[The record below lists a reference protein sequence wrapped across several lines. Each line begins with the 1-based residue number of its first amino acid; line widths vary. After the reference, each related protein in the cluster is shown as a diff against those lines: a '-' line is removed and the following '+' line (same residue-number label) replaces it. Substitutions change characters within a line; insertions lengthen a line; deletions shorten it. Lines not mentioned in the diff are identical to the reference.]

1 MLDRLLLLK
10 DWLIVISLKRLVI
23 KHVIIYRHHYHF
35 IMMRTVICFPSHYL
49 THVFDHVC
57 IFVSV
62 VCMSVCVVYARV
74 GVYVCVCVCRVLVF
88 YMRVKLYDPAL
99 VYYKMYMLMYINVC
113 MLDLHLDLKDY
124 CCIWSVL
131 PEHVLAYR
139 LMKMS
144 ISIISL
150 IPELCSLMYHI
161 SFIVLFLAQRP
172 A

>member
-1 MLDRLLLLK
+1 MYIR
-10 DWLIVISLKRLVI
+10 
-23 KHVIIYRHHYHF
+23 
-35 IMMRTVICFPSHYL
+35 
-49 THVFDHVC
+49 
-57 IFVSV
+57 VS
-62 VCMSVCVVYARV
+62 
-74 GVYVCVCVCRVLVF
+74 GVYECVCGVCACGCVCVCVYVCRVLVF

-99 VYYKMYMLMYINVC
+99 VYYKIYMLMYINVC

-161 SFIVLFLAQRP
+161 CFIVLFLAQRP